1 MPEYDN
7 TNSGLLFKSTSEH
20 PKAPAF
26 SGFWTDENNNQ
37 IKIKAYWSKNPD
49 KNGNLFLQVSEDK
62 FEPEAKEQS
71 PQSGYEKA
79 KAVAQQLKP
88 ENPEDK
94 WGDSPINLD
103 DIPF

>member
-1 MPEYDN
+1 MADFDN
-7 TNSGLLFKSTSEH
+7 RNSGLLFKSTSDN

-26 SGFWTDENNNQ
+26 SGFWKDENNNE

-49 KNGNLFLQVSEDK
+49 KHGNNFLQVSRDT
-62 FEPEAKEQS
+62 FEPEPKPE
-71 PQSGYEKA
+71 SGYEKA

-88 ENPEDK
+88 ENPEEK

-103 DIPF
+103 DIPFN